1 MGSSRATGNLRGL
14 LHEQPS
20 MEPVNVDD
28 LSWTEIDEGDARM
41 RRKKL
46 APAAGGERLGTS
58 LYELPPDAEGWPLHH
73 HTANE
78 EAFYVLAGEG
88 ELRTGDPARG
98 PYTLEPGDYVACPAD
113 ERGTHQLRNTGT
125 EPLRYLTVS
134 TMRTPD
140 VTIYPDSETVGV
152 FTGSPPGGEGDRPVS
167 GYFRQSD
174 AVDYWE
180 VNTPGEGAESED
192 GSDDAD
198 DTDAET

>member
-1 MGSSRATGNLRGL
+1 MD
-14 LHEQPS
+14 
-20 MEPVNVDD
+20 PVNVDD

-46 APAAGGERLGTS
+46 APAAGGEQLGAS
-58 LYELPPDAEGWPLHH
+58 LYELPPGAEGWPLHH

-88 ELRTGDPARG
+88 ELRTGGTDRG
-98 PYTLEPGDYVACPAD
+98 PYGLEPGDYVACPAD

-125 EPLRYLTVS
+125 EPLRYLAVS

-140 VTIYPDSETVGV
+140 VTVYPESETVGV
-152 FTGSPPGGEGDRPVS
+152 FTGSPPGGEGDRPVA
-167 GYFRQSD
+167 GYFRRAD

-180 VNTPGEGAESED
+180 VNTPGDGVGSEN
-192 GSDDAD
+192 GCD
-198 DTDAET
+198 DTRNETDGDPEA

>member
-1 MGSSRATGNLRGL
+1 
-14 LHEQPS
+14 

-28 LSWTEIDEGDARM
+28 LDWSETNEGAARF

-46 APAAGGERLGTS
+46 APAAGGDQLGAS
-58 LYELPPDAEGWPLHH
+58 LYELPPGAEGWPLHR

-78 EAFYVLAGEG
+78 EAFYVLAGTG
-88 ELRTGDPARG
+88 ELRTGDAGG
-98 PYTLEPGDYVACPAD
+98 PYALEPGDYVACPAD

-125 EPLRYLTVS
+125 EPLRYLAVS

-140 VTIYPDSETVGV
+140 VTVYPDADAVGV
-152 FTGSPPGGEGDRPVS
+152 FTGSPPGGEGDRPVA
-167 GYFRQSD
+167 GYFRQAD

-180 VNTPGEGAESED
+180 VNTPGGTGRDDGSAD

-198 DTDAET
+198 GDGEAGPEA